1 MHSTYLR
8 ETAGEG
14 RLEDWE
20 SGVVE
25 DDSRGISG
33 VYLSIIV
40 MQVGG
45 LTCSMVPN
53 FHNAGG
59 RVLRI
64 YPMSSVD
71 CISEHEKCMSPHTG
85 L

>member
-45 LTCSMVPN
+45 LTCSIVPS
-53 FHNAGG
+53 FHNTGDG
-59 RVLRI
+59 YCI

-71 CISEHEKCMSPHTG
+71 CISEDEKCMSPHIG